1 MYFMHS
7 SHQYS
12 FARLTI
18 RKIQGITKILDE
30 DTDISNNN
38 PLKY

>member
-12 FARLTI
+12 YFASLAI

-30 DTDISNNN
+30 DIDTSNN